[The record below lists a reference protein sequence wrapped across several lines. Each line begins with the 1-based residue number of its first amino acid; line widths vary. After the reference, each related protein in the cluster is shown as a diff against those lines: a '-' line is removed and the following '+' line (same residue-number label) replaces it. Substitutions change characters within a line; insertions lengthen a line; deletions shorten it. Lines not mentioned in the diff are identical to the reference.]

1 MIHFCVLLQNQ
12 MITALTALAE
22 KIENLQADVDEIKL
36 KVDHMMPS
44 YWRKNMPIIILC
56 YIMLVIL
63 SQVYNNS
70 YF

>member
-1 MIHFCVLLQNQ
+1 MFFLLQNQ

-44 YWRKNMPIIILC
+44 YWRKKHGH
-56 YIMLVIL
+56 
-63 SQVYNNS
+63 YNNIIV
-70 YF
+70 Y